1 MNETGLRPSSPPGPD
16 GSVAPMPAPQ
26 AEPPPPPAMKSI
38 DSLGFVMDVPVELT
52 VELGRKHARIGEILR
67 LGPGS
72 ILELSKA
79 NGELRIQFDGAALKG
94 GTLLVMGKPLP
105 NIAFGNLE
113 GLVKIKD
120 GLATLEKFQS
130 KSNDVEVVGAGTI
143 KLASRPDYSELN
155 LTLRFKPEADLIKRE
170 ALISLISAVAPADP
184 KNPGFKGGRVTGF
197 LGRPN
202 FLPGT

>member
-16 GSVAPMPAPQ
+16 GPVAPMPAPQ

-79 NGELRIQFDGAALKG
+79 NGE
-94 GTLLVMGKPLP
+94 PLDVYV
-105 NIAFGNLE
+105 NNRLIARGE
-113 GLVKIKD
+113 AV
-120 GLATLEKFQS
+120 
-130 KSNDVEVVGAGTI
+130 VVGEHYGI
-143 KLASRPDYSELN
+143 R
-155 LTLRFKPEADLIKRE
+155 LTEVLVVD
-170 ALISLISAVAPADP
+170 D
-184 KNPGFKGGRVTGF
+184 GR
-197 LGRPN
+197 GRS
-202 FLPGT
+202 GS